1 MGCILIY
8 MALLLYHGV
17 VYPKRHCWDD
27 PEIACATDG
36 VHGKA
41 QDAEATPNV
50 RMLHEQRFWSK

>member
-1 MGCILIY
+1 